1 MSIDKIAIDFDSSYT
16 TIYKLGSGVVLSEPT
31 VAAVSADSKNQ
42 IKAVG
47 YEARKLIGKTAENT
61 KIVFPVF
68 EGEIVNEKVATKLI
82 TAFLRK
88 IDVKSSIFGVSAVVS
103 VPCGAEPQT
112 YAKYKN
118 VLKGAGVSKISFVE
132 APILSAIGQRIPM
145 TDSSP
150 CFLIDMA
157 GGTTNIAAVT
167 LDGVIAGVSVN
178 FGNNKI
184 VTDIIDYIAEVHGL
198 QVGILTA
205 ERIKKE
211 IGSAFVSSE
220 VREFEVKGRNLAE
233 GVPRSFTISSNE
245 VLEALTE
252 PLNQVVGAVKKA
264 LEQTPPELGADI
276 AVRGLML
283 TGGGA
288 LLKDL
293 DRLLMEE
300 TGLPVVVADDPLSC
314 VVRGCGI
321 ALEGIGKIEDSIFC
335 FG

>member
-211 IGSAFVSSE
+211 IGSLVDNDGLST
-220 VREFEVKGRNLAE
+220 VINGRDVE
-233 GVPRSFTISSNE
+233 TGTPRSLSIKAMD
-245 VLEALTE
+245 VIA
-252 PLNQVVGAVKKA
+252 PVKKYFDKIA
-264 LEQTPPELGADI
+264 EIAMAVLVKLPPEVSAEIRHSGIYVSGVASSI
-276 AVRGLML
+276 YGLSKYYEKKFDMQINVAENNEYAL
-283 TGGGA
+283 GGGMILGDKA
-288 LLKDL
+288 LVKK
-293 DRLLMEE
+293 
-300 TGLPVVVADDPLSC
+300 LSIT
-314 VVRGCGI
+314 V
-321 ALEGIGKIEDSIFC
+321 D
-335 FG
+335 